1 MAILLDNRLQVTIFG
16 ESHGKAIGAT
26 ICGLPF
32 GIDID
37 NDYIESKLAA
47 RKAKVAP
54 YSTARIEDDKFEILS
69 GVYQNKTT
77 GEPLTAI
84 CYNKD
89 AKSEDYKEINA
100 YYRPSHADFSAEA
113 RYKGHSDP
121 RGGGHFSGRL
131 TAPMVFAGAIASLAL
146 NKYKIAIYSHIK
158 KIKNIVDKDIAK
170 ASQTELANIAKKG
183 LPVLDDTII
192 PILYDLFAE
201 YKAHQDSL
209 GGVVETVIKNVQAGI
224 GDTHAQSL
232 ESKLA
237 SSLFAIP
244 AIKGVEF
251 GLGFGY
257 AESSGKVANDQLG
270 ISNGKVYTLSN
281 NDGGIVGGITNGE
294 DIVIK
299 TVFKSVASI
308 PTVQQ
313 SVNRVTKEQSSI
325 TIQGRHDVC
334 IVPRA
339 VPIVD
344 SLVALTLLDA
354 YLEAYG
360 YVGF

>member
-1 MAILLDNRLQVTIFG
+1 MAILLNNRLQVTIFG

-26 ICGLPF
+26 ICGLPS
-32 GIDID
+32 GVNID
-37 NDYIESKLAA
+37 NDYIENKLAA
-47 RKAKVAP
+47 RKAKVSS
-54 YSTARIEDDKFEILS
+54 YSTARIEDDKFETIS
-69 GVYQNKTT
+69 GVYKNKTT
-77 GEPLTAI
+77 GEPLIAI
-84 CYNKD
+84 CYNTNV
-89 AKSEDYKEINA
+89 KSEDYKEINA

-113 RYKGHSDP
+113 RYKGYSDP

-131 TAPMVFAGAIASLAL
+131 TAPMVFAGAIAALAL
-146 NKYKIAIYSHIK
+146 DKYKIAIYSHIK
-158 KIKNIVDKDIAK
+158 KIKNVVDKDITK
-170 ASQTELANIAKKG
+170 ASQAELESIAKKS
-183 LPVLDDTII
+183 LPVLDDNII
-192 PILYDLFAE
+192 PILQNLFAE
-201 YKAHQDSL
+201 YKANQDSL
-209 GGVVETVIKNVQAGI
+209 GGLVETVIKNVQPGI

-257 AESSGKVANDQLG
+257 AESSGKCANDQLA
-270 ISNGKVYTLSN
+270 INDGKVYTLSN
-281 NDGGIVGGITNGE
+281 NDGGIVGGIANGE
-294 DIVIK
+294 DIVIR
-299 TVFKSVASI
+299 TVFKSVPSI
-308 PTVQQ
+308 SAEQQ
-313 SVNRVTKEQSSI
+313 SVNRVTKEHGTI